1 MISLLNNTGYLIRCV
16 AAKGEDAPEC
26 DKFAKY
32 YRSLCPGE
40 WVCIY
45 CFHHYGLH
53 SALVACG
60 VEIRKK
66 YFLRHVDYAFRVD
79 KHSLYSSTQ
88 CLAV

>member
-1 MISLLNNTGYLIRCV
+1 MIFHKVEINKDHCDKSSHNSGYLIRCV

-45 CFHHYGLH
+45 CLHHYGLH
-53 SALVACG
+53 YVLVACCG
-60 VEIRKK
+60 VRLEKI
-66 YFLRHVDYAFRVD
+66 LSEACG
-79 KHSLYSSTQ
+79 LCISS
-88 CLAV
+88 

>member
-1 MISLLNNTGYLIRCV
+1 MFHKVEINKDNRFNKCGCLIRCV

-53 SALVACG
+53 TALVACCG

-66 YFLRHVDYAFRVD
+66 YFEACGLCIL
-79 KHSLYSSTQ
+79 S
-88 CLAV
+88 